1 MRNRFTIFLAA
12 FILPLFAAAPAAAQT
27 LLSLEECISLAKE
40 NNSSLSAARSSRD
53 ASEYDFKSVR
63 GNFYP
68 SLSISGAGLYSTAD
82 GSLAIP
88 GGNLPVFDA
97 AGVPTGSTAYFPGLG
112 IDYKFDWIFQGGVML
127 KQPLY
132 MGGKI
137 RSGYKM
143 AKSAAYIAEQNIRVT
158 EAEVVVETSKAYMNA
173 VRAKE
178 LKIVAEKY
186 NALVQN
192 LLKDVQSAYRHGLVP
207 KNDLLKVEVRLNES
221 NLAMKRAENAQR
233 LATMNLCHAIG
244 RPLTEKIEVNETI
257 PQYEALPDADAA
269 ITGRPEFMML
279 EQKSELAKRQIKMAR
294 SESLPQLA
302 LVGSYGYMHGLKLN
316 DASLFGGWDF
326 TAGVTLSIPIF
337 NFGVKANKV
346 RAAKARYEQT
356 LSEVEDANELMTL
369 EVTLAANNLDEA
381 ILEQN
386 LAKVSLETATENL
399 RMSESQYKA
408 GVEQLTDLL
417 EAQLMWQ
424 QAEQQFIDANIG
436 AYVKWIEYQK
446 ATGNIN

>member
-1 MRNRFTIFLAA
+1 
-12 FILPLFAAAPAAAQT
+12 
-27 LLSLEECISLAKE
+27 
-40 NNSSLSAARSSRD
+40 
-53 ASEYDFKSVR
+53 
-63 GNFYP
+63 
-68 SLSISGAGLYSTAD
+68 
-82 GSLAIP
+82 
-88 GGNLPVFDA
+88 
-97 AGVPTGSTAYFPGLG
+97 
-112 IDYKFDWIFQGGVML
+112 
-127 KQPLY
+127 
-132 MGGKI
+132 
-137 RSGYKM
+137 
-143 AKSAAYIAEQNIRVT
+143 
-158 EAEVVVETSKAYMNA
+158 
-173 VRAKE
+173 
-178 LKIVAEKY
+178 
-186 NALVQN
+186 
-192 LLKDVQSAYRHGLVP
+192 
-207 KNDLLKVEVRLNES
+207 
-221 NLAMKRAENAQR
+221 
-233 LATMNLCHAIG
+233 
-244 RPLTEKIEVNETI
+244 
-257 PQYEALPDADAA
+257 
-269 ITGRPEFMML
+269 
-279 EQKSELAKRQIKMAR
+279 MAR